1 MTNVLAAVWDPSRE
15 CEVLAMGYENQ
26 TFPNKPQSL
35 LSFFSETGAVTNV
48 FAPVRDPRRES
59 KVPAMAHENSELSDR
74 PQNRPCL
81 FQKLVWA
88 PMFSARSWTQHKKVS
103 SLPWATKIQHFQT
116 SFRARL
122 VFFRSGRGH
131 NCFREGLGHN
141 TRK

>member
-1 MTNVLAAVWDPSRE
+1 MVSAKSRTQDGK
-15 CEVLAMGYENQ
+15 VRSLPWATKIKHFQ
-26 TFPNKPQSL
+26 TSL
-35 LSFFSETGAVTNV
+35 GACLVFSDMGAVTNV

-59 KVPAMAHENSELSDR
+59 KVPAMARENSELSDR

-122 VFFRSGRGH
+122 VFSRSGRGH
-131 NCFREGLGHN
+131 NCFRKGLGHN